1 MFDSCGGYAFQFLDD
16 ITNPPVQLRSIGV
29 EERDSVSY
37 CWHNE
42 KREEQYLF
50 QYTLSGCGFYFDG
63 QRQHR
68 LPPSTAVFLEMPG
81 STSYYYKEGG
91 PPSRF
96 AYVMLKGSAVSEY
109 YKLICSRD
117 TEVISLADT
126 SKPVMKLEN
135 IYRLSLSGKITDPF
149 LATSLAMDFLASLAS
164 ERSRPGVTLPFL
176 VKQAVDIIEKDYAS
190 LDGVEELAERLQI
203 SASHLCREFV
213 RALGVGPL
221 ACLTR
226 VRLQCAANLLTKT
239 NRKIEDIAIA
249 CGFSNGNYFAKVFKK
264 YLGTSPRDFRNNDET
279 DNHNITL

>member
-1 MFDSCGGYAFQFLDD
+1 
-16 ITNPPVQLRSIGV
+16 
-29 EERDSVSY
+29 
-37 CWHNE
+37 
-42 KREEQYLF
+42 
-50 QYTLSGCGFYFDG
+50 
-63 QRQHR
+63 
-68 LPPSTAVFLEMPG
+68 MPG
-81 STSYYYKEGG
+81 TA
-91 PPSRF
+91 PPWVSFIMKARF
-96 AYVMLKGSAVSEY
+96 MGDALCAAGA
-109 YKLICSRD
+109 
-117 TEVISLADT
+117 A
-126 SKPVMKLEN
+126 
-135 IYRLSLSGKITDPF
+135 
-149 LATSLAMDFLASLAS
+149 ATVRPGR
-164 ERSRPGVTLPFL
+164 RSRPGVTLPFL